1 MKNLP
6 ARAASSLAMTTPA
19 PTEVHRALA
28 IRQDTTTSAAATG
41 LSTNLPLTTI
51 FTPPASCFDMK
62 FGVMLDGT
70 VSGNPSAFRDY
81 SAAVQSCYPESY
93 SELELSTGL
102 WFSPGVCPSGYA
114 KASQGADIADG
125 NPSLTLA
132 WCCPSS
138 MGYSWDGTND
148 FCSSYV
154 ATPTEVYS
162 GTYTTGVPFSNFVA
176 LQWPISVMWREED
189 LSLFSP
195 ASAPILAGASTTSAS
210 ESTEPGTRTSTRTQ
224 GTSGGASL
232 TSASI
237 PSIPTTSAPSA
248 TSSGPA
254 SGALGKGAQV
264 GIGVGVAVP
273 VVALLGLG
281 LWFYLYRRKTK
292 RGKAGGSSDS
302 PIGGTGQ
309 QPFGMKAELPGQE
322 SHSMRGHGA
331 EKRGLLQH
339 GELAELEPQRDGL
352 NELEEQNKR
361 MDPVELPGNAIGEN
375 AAAEVSG
382 VQSPAE
388 RGWETTESQI
398 AARKSSRD
406 PLVGDTS

>member
-19 PTEVHRALA
+19 PTEMHRALA
-28 IRQDTTTSAAATG
+28 ARQDTTTSAAATG

-81 SAAVQSCYPESY
+81 SAAVQACYPESY

-114 KASQGADIADG
+114 RASQGADIADG

-132 WCCPSS
+132 WCCPS
-138 MGYSWDGTND
+138 
-148 FCSSYV
+148 
-154 ATPTEVYS
+154 
-162 GTYTTGVPFSNFVA
+162 GTYTTGVAFSNFVA

-195 ASAPILAGASTTSAS
+195 ASAPILAAASTTSAS
-210 ESTEPGTRTSTRTQ
+210 DSTSTRTPTSTRTQ

-232 TSASI
+232 TSTSI
-237 PSIPTTSAPSA
+237 PAGSTTSAPSA
-248 TSSGPA
+248 TTSAASSG
-254 SGALGKGAQV
+254 GLGTGAQV

-281 LWFYLYRRKTK
+281 FWFYLYRRKTK
-292 RGKAGGSSDS
+292 RSKAAGNSDS
-302 PIGGTGQ
+302 PIDGTGQ

-361 MDPVELPGNAIGEN
+361 MDPVELPGHAIGEN
-375 AAAEVSG
+375 AAAEMSG
-382 VQSPAE
+382 VQSPVDRNWENSE
-388 RGWETTESQI
+388 RQT